1 MSEVSLVIRDAQ
13 RDISAR
19 RHGGF
24 ADQVIAALSAE
35 PETIEELER
44 ALERFIRP
52 GEWSEFRGFSNRLD
66 DEPWDAGLVVIDLA
80 ARLIVC
86 ESTYS
91 MPSLSG
97 SVRYCDQQSTTDTY
111 VDFHLP
117 DDWKFW
123 YEALTWRSIAEQRRR
138 ERAAHPP
145 LDARAVLYGRPLLK
159 FIAAECLN
167 RFRDV
172 PPLDAAPNG
181 EPDPAADAEYD
192 TIRQIHADWL
202 LTSRDDL
209 RGQSPR
215 EVLHDRHEFID
226 RDLQD
231 RAQQWSQLDGCPRGL
246 DPESHAYRF
255 AGFGTHEMVLYYEL
269 VRALLW
275 SCRDAVA
282 ALTAAGQATYLMPGD
297 FAVTEV
303 PRLES
308 LRDRWL
314 DAPQKEHHGRTARS
328 IIDNERRRIPETVS
342 GHEAM
347 ADPDCPCCQM
357 MADMPGPC
365 FWHLDGCNQ
374 DHDFAFSIF
383 CRTREEWD
391 AQQQEWADFNRRF
404 TEREQERKRLGV
416 EYGAD
421 AEDGSVWRR
430 SFATDDAAD
439 VPIGVRLFGIGS
451 NLAELIADI
460 KERSAERTAIDA
472 LSRDFGN
479 LREILSGADEALSD
493 ALIEPVLAR
502 FGETLDAVATDHPEL
517 AEKCHDLQSQ
527 LQRFLEPPDESGS
540 MDWSSDLPF

>member
-66 DEPWDAGLVVIDLA
+66 DEPWDAGVVVIDLA

-97 SVRYCDQQSTTDTY
+97 SVPYRDRQSLTDTY

-123 YEALTWRSIAEQRRR
+123 YESLTWRSIAEQRRR
-138 ERAAHPP
+138 ERAALPP
-145 LDARAVLYGRPLLK
+145 LDARAVLYGQPLLK
-159 FIAAECLN
+159 FIAAECLS
-167 RFRDV
+167 RLRDV

-181 EPDPAADAEYD
+181 ERDPAADAEYD
-192 TIRQIHADWL
+192 TIKQIHADWL

-215 EVLHDRHEFID
+215 EVLHARHDFID

-231 RAQQWSQLDGCPRGL
+231 RAQQWSQLDECPRGL

-255 AGFGTHEMVLYYEL
+255 PGFGTHEMVLYYEL

-282 ALTAAGQATYLMPGD
+282 ALTSAGQAAYLLPGD
-297 FAVTEV
+297 FPVSEV
-303 PRLES
+303 PRLEAV
-308 LRDRWL
+308 REEWL
-314 DAPQKEHHGRTARS
+314 HAPQLEHHGRSARS
-328 IIDNERRRIPETVS
+328 IIDNERRRIPEAVS
-342 GHEAM
+342 GREAM

-357 MADMPGPC
+357 MADMPGPV

-374 DHDFAFSIF
+374 DHDFAFSIY

-391 AQQQEWADFNRRF
+391 AEQQEWADFDRRYK
-404 TEREQERKRLGV
+404 EREQERQRLGV
-416 EYGAD
+416 EYAAS
-421 AEDGSVWRR
+421 AEEGSIWSR
-430 SFATDDAAD
+430 SFATAEAAD
-439 VPIGVRLFGIGS
+439 VPIGVRLFGIGA

-460 KERSAERTAIDA
+460 KEQSADRTAIDA

-479 LREILSGADEALSD
+479 LRDVLSGADEALSD
-493 ALIEPVLAR
+493 ALFDPVLAR
-502 FGETLDAVATDHPEL
+502 FGETLDAVAEDHPDL
-517 AEKCHDLQSQ
+517 AEKCRDLQSKA
-527 LQRFLEPPDESGS
+527 QRLLEPPSADGPIDCSN
-540 MDWSSDLPF
+540 DLPF